1 MKRYFIISLML
12 LTGLLAAR
20 QYTLDDFIKAA
31 INNSYSIR
39 QKEILRQNA
48 DLNVGIAGWNLLPS
62 ADISSARTN
71 QDGNYRNKASLE
83 IARSISLNEPS
94 VFDLYQA
101 KLDKDIAELDWQQTR
116 KETIYSIY
124 SAWIDIAQIQ
134 KEVAI
139 RTENLKVLR
148 KIKEQAELQKSLGQ
162 RTTYDVKQ
170 ADINVINA
178 ELSIFELQNQLAK
191 LRADLFNK
199 VKLND
204 EGGELV
210 FDKSDA
216 IKSPDFSQPS
226 EEPLLLAQ
234 LRQDIRK
241 SRLDK
246 LQQKIGLFPALTFSA
261 RYVRHNKTVDLL
273 DFGKYDDSYTLSM
286 GVSWSLWTPFTG
298 AKSYSRI
305 NNTLFLKQWQYE
317 ENLAAQKLDNDN
329 LKREWLYLNDILN
342 LNRKKSAQAADNLL
356 IAQERYNLGTLSLIE
371 LEQARINALEA
382 ELSVNKISFQLQK
395 KLQEW
400 NLKNSQLILDK
411 Y

>member
-1 MKRYFIISLML
+1 MKSYFIISLML

-170 ADINVINA
+170 ADINV
-178 ELSIFELQNQLAK
+178 
-191 LRADLFNK
+191 
-199 VKLND
+199 
-204 EGGELV
+204 
-210 FDKSDA
+210 
-216 IKSPDFSQPS
+216 
-226 EEPLLLAQ
+226 
-234 LRQDIRK
+234 
-241 SRLDK
+241 
-246 LQQKIGLFPALTFSA
+246 
-261 RYVRHNKTVDLL
+261 
-273 DFGKYDDSYTLSM
+273 
-286 GVSWSLWTPFTG
+286 
-298 AKSYSRI
+298 
-305 NNTLFLKQWQYE
+305 
-317 ENLAAQKLDNDN
+317 
-329 LKREWLYLNDILN
+329 
-342 LNRKKSAQAADNLL
+342 
-356 IAQERYNLGTLSLIE
+356 
-371 LEQARINALEA
+371 
-382 ELSVNKISFQLQK
+382 
-395 KLQEW
+395 
-400 NLKNSQLILDK
+400 
-411 Y
+411 